1 MTMHSANDHGL
12 TARVQVY
19 FPDAEGAELA
29 HRVTLL
35 RAIDHA
41 AALRGSTDSW
51 LAAECARLAHDVA
64 AMFVFRRDES
74 VDRLEEA
81 TRLSRNL
88 MAGAM
93 RAAALNDPV
102 TPL

>member
-1 MTMHSANDHGL
+1 MNMHTPNDHGL
-12 TARVQVY
+12 AERVRAH

-51 LAAECARLAHDVA
+51 LAAECAKLAHDVA
-64 AMFVFRRDES
+64 SMFVFRRDES

-88 MAGAM
+88 VSAAM